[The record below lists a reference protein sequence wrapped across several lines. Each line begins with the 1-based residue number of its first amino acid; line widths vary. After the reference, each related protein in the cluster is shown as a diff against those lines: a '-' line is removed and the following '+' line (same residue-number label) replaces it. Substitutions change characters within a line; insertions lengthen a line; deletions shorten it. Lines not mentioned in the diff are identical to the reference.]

1 MPIDFITSEE
11 DGFEK
16 NWIFPYMNIP
26 TNSIESELEERY
38 YGITYSRT
46 HINHTCWRTFAFLK
60 SHVWNQLW
68 IILIQIF
75 WFISY
80 QFRLGNKRA
89 TKSTSNAFYT
99 SNQHK
104 PDRPSALLAETDR
117 YLSDNSV
124 NRIIDLSLPRKK

>member
-26 TNSIESELEERY
+26 TNSIESELEER
-38 YGITYSRT
+38 
-46 HINHTCWRTFAFLK
+46 
-60 SHVWNQLW
+60 
-68 IILIQIF
+68 
-75 WFISY
+75 
-80 QFRLGNKRA
+80 LGNKRA

-104 PDRPSALLAETDR
+104 PDRPIALLAETDR